1 MIADLTFDYRK
12 NNTMKRAQ
20 GWTKE
25 ITLHNIWLKKG
36 YDLIYGLCDCPCG
49 HGHLRKDEEYFEK
62 LKQKKAE
69 AVMAAEAEKCAAKDA
84 AKKRQDS
91 IEENEEKAA
100 APAPGTKA
108 TAKVQIPMTMM
119 KSKKAAI
126 PYVASHKNMLVNQI
140 AMARNKKAAE
150 PKVCIGYVL

>member
-1 MIADLTFDYRK
+1 
-12 NNTMKRAQ
+12 MKRAQ

-49 HGHLRKDEEYFEK
+49 HGHLRKDEEYFER

-69 AVMAAEAEKCAAKDA
+69 AAAAAEAEKSAAKEA
-84 AKKRQDS
+84 TKKKQDS
-91 IEENEEKAA
+91 VEEPEEKPA
-100 APAPGTKA
+100 APGPGTKA
-108 TAKVQIPMTMM
+108 AAKAQLPMTMM

-126 PYVASHKNMLVNQI
+126 PYVASHKNMLVNQ
-140 AMARNKKAAE
+140 MAVGRNKKAAE
-150 PKVCIGYVL
+150 PRASENT